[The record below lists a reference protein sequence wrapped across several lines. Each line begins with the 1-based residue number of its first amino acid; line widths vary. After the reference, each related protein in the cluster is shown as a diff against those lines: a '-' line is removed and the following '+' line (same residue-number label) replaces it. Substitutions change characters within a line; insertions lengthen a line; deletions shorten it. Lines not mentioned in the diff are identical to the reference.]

1 MSGSLG
7 DAVVVALDHGLHWG
21 VFDGFED
28 RRATLEA
35 VLEGE
40 PDGILASV
48 PFLEQYQDVLA
59 EYPSVYTIGTVDIIH
74 DSTLPGHQGANE
86 IHRQAFSLEQAAEA
100 GADAVKACVIY
111 GREDPDVLG
120 DNLEFAARI
129 AAEGREHD
137 LSVVLEPTLWGPRI
151 TDDLD
156 ADFIEQAGR
165 IGSELGPD
173 MLKLYYPGSAEA
185 FRPVVEHS
193 PCPVYVAGGPKAEDD
208 LDVLEMTEGAVEAGS
223 SGPIYGRNVWQH
235 DDPAAMVTALK
246 DIVHTGASAEEALRH
261 LE

>member
-1 MSGSLG
+1 MSGTFG

-28 RRATLEA
+28 RPGTLER

-48 PFLEQYQDVLA
+48 PFLEQYQEVFS
-59 EYPSVYTIGTVDIIH
+59 EYPSVFKIGTLDIIH
-74 DSTLPGHQGANE
+74 DSTLPGHRGANE
-86 IHRQAFSLEQAAEA
+86 IHRQAFSLDQAARA
-100 GADAVKACVIY
+100 GADAVKVCLVY

-129 AAEGREHD
+129 AAEGRDHD

-156 ADFIEQAGR
+156 ASFIEQAGR

-173 MLKLYYPGSAEA
+173 MLKLYYPGSKKTFE
-185 FRPVVEHS
+185 PVVANS
-193 PCPVYVAGGPKAEDD
+193 PCPVYVAGGPKAERD
-208 LDVLEMTEGAVEAGS
+208 LDVLDMTEGAVAAGS
-223 SGPIYGRNVWQH
+223 AGPIYGRNVWQH
-235 DDPAAMVTALK
+235 DDPAAMVSALK
-246 DIVHTGASAEEALRH
+246 AIVHDGATAADALDH
-261 LE
+261 LD

>member
-1 MSGSLG
+1 MSGTLG

-28 RRATLEA
+28 RRATLER

-40 PDGILASV
+40 PDGVLASV
-48 PFLEQYQDVLA
+48 PFLEQYEDVFA
-59 EYPSVYTIGTVDIIH
+59 EYPDVYKIGTLDIIH

-86 IHRQAFSLEQAAEA
+86 IHRQAFSLEQADRA
-100 GADAVKACVIY
+100 GADAVKVCVIY
-111 GREDPDVLG
+111 GRENPDVLG
-120 DNLEFAARI
+120 DNLEFAARV
-129 AAEGREHD
+129 AAEGRNHD

-156 ADFIEQAGR
+156 ASFIEQAGR

-173 MLKLYYPGSAEA
+173 MLKLYYPGSSEA
-185 FRPVVEHS
+185 FEPVVANS
-193 PCPVYVAGGPKAEDD
+193 PCPVYVAGGPKAERDH
-208 LDVLEMTEGAVEAGS
+208 DVLEMTEGAVAAGS
-223 SGPIYGRNVWQH
+223 AGPIYGRNVWQH
-235 DDPAAMVTALK
+235 DDPAGMVSALK
-246 DIVHTGASAEEALRH
+246 AIVHDGATAEEALGR